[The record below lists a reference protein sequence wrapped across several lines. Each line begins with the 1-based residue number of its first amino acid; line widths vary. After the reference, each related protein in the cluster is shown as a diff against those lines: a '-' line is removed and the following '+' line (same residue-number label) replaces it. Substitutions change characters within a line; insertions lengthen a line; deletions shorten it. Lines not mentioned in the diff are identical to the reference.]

1 MYPSPILPENNFE
14 AKLRCHFISCVCVYY
29 NLNYYYQC
37 SSPGIELFISHQR
50 YNNHKFLDK
59 YLWIQ

>member
-14 AKLRCHFISCVCVYY
+14 AKFRCHFISCVYVYY

-37 SSPGIELFISHQR
+37 SPPRIELFISHQR
-50 YNNHKFLDK
+50 QNNHNLLDK
-59 YLWIQ
+59 YL